1 MPNAG
6 RRVRVGRIVGVFGVH
21 GEVKLESWTAPRQRI
36 FDYQPW
42 LLINAPGA
50 PDKAVETEVCDIR
63 GRAQGKGLV
72 ARLPD
77 VDDRDAAAKLV
88 GNEIVIARAQLP
100 DSGED
105 EYYWIDLEGMEVV
118 TAADVAL
125 GRVHHVFAT
134 GANDVLVVRGGERER
149 LVPFVIGEYVK
160 DVDRESGRIV
170 VDWDPEF

>member
-1 MPNAG
+1 MPTAD
-6 RRVRVGRIVGVFGVH
+6 RRVRLGRIVGVFGVH
-21 GEVKLESWTAPRQRI
+21 GEVKLESWTEPRQRI

-42 LLINAPGA
+42 LLINAPGT
-50 PDKAVETEVCDIR
+50 PDKATEIEVRGIC

-88 GNEIVIARAQLP
+88 DSEIVIARAQLP
-100 DSGED
+100 QAGED
-105 EYYWIDLEGMEVV
+105 EYYWVDLEGMQVV
-118 TAADVAL
+118 TAAGVAL

-149 LVPFVIGEYVK
+149 LVPFVIGEFIK
-160 DVDRESGRIV
+160 DVDREAGRIV